1 MAIDGDPIEY
11 LFTPAKCLFTQR
23 EVASDTTTFAEG
35 LRRSLRQSPDVIL
48 LGEIRDSESA
58 VTALQ
63 AAETGHL
70 VLATLHSSNVLDSL
84 ERLSRLFDVA
94 EREGV
99 FQLLSQQLIGIL
111 CQKLGACRKA
121 GGRALVVEHF
131 ENQAVTRKWI
141 AEGKFRDLADFVAKG
156 DNPHN
161 VTFLH
166 SLVGMIQTEIGSAR
180 RPVSRPRPTRANYSG
195 DSAAST
201 RPVFRAST
209 MDEVPDII
217 EFLALVVERGGSDL
231 HLCAGSAPMV
241 RLHGDLVP
249 ASDKILDMETSR
261 DLIYSIFTENQR
273 ARFEETWE
281 LDFALMIKGLGRFRS
296 NAHYSRGAVEA
307 TFRHI
312 PDNIPSLATLG
323 LPPIVQKLCALEQ
336 GLVLV
341 TGITGSG
348 KTTTMAAMVDD
359 INSTR
364 SGVIISIED
373 PIEYVFTNKL
383 CRVKQREIG
392 TDTKSFPE
400 ALRHVLRQ
408 DPDVILISEMRDL
421 ETISAT
427 ITAAET
433 RATSSLAT
441 LHTIDAPK
449 AIDRIVDA
457 FPPEQQ
463 SQIIAQLANALQAI
477 IAQRL
482 LPKADGTGRVAC
494 TEVMVMNDG
503 IRALLRDRRFQ
514 QVLSMIEIGSRDG
527 HDYLRRACLQSLR
540 HAAAPSLMRRRC

>member
-1 MAIDGDPIEY
+1 ME
-11 LFTPAKCLFTQR
+11 
-23 EVASDTTTFAEG
+23 DT
-35 LRRSLRQSPDVIL
+35 
-48 LGEIRDSESA
+48 
-58 VTALQ
+58 
-63 AAETGHL
+63 
-70 VLATLHSSNVLDSL
+70 
-84 ERLSRLFDVA
+84 
-94 EREGV
+94 
-99 FQLLSQQLIGIL
+99 
-111 CQKLGACRKA
+111 
-121 GGRALVVEHF
+121 
-131 ENQAVTRKWI
+131 
-141 AEGKFRDLADFVAKG
+141 
-156 DNPHN
+156 
-161 VTFLH
+161 
-166 SLVGMIQTEIGSAR
+166 
-180 RPVSRPRPTRANYSG
+180 
-195 DSAAST
+195 
-201 RPVFRAST
+201 
-209 MDEVPDII
+209 PDII

-231 HLCAGSAPMV
+231 HLCAGSQPML

-249 ASDKILDMETSR
+249 ASDKVLDAETCR
-261 DLIYSIFTENQR
+261 ELIYSIFTENQR

-281 LDFALMIKGLGRFRS
+281 LDFALMVKGLGRFRS

-312 PDNIPSLATLG
+312 PDTIPSIDDLG
-323 LPPIVQKLCALEQ
+323 LPPIVKRLCTLEQ

-348 KTTTMAAMVDD
+348 KTTTLAAMVQE
-359 INSTR
+359 INASR

-373 PIEYVFTNKL
+373 PIEYIFTHNL

-392 TDTKSFPE
+392 TDTKSFPD

-421 ETISAT
+421 ETISAA

-433 RATSSLAT
+433 GHLVLAT

-457 FPPEQQ
+457 FPADQQ

-482 LPKADGTGRVAC
+482 LPRADGTGRVAC

-514 QVLSMIEIGSRDG
+514 QVLSMIEIGSKDGMITFDESVSNLYAAGIISHEEAVLNARDPARIMG
-527 HDYLRRACLQSLR
+527 MKPPPIPGKKKGLFG
-540 HAAAPSLMRRRC
+540 